1 MLKVAFIIVMKG
13 VLSGYLFR
21 PKRLSHLALVVFS
34 LLFAFILSSC
44 QRDFTPKPKGYNRFD
59 LPAHE
64 YQALPDSFPY
74 HFDYSKH
81 AKLLRDTSWISDPS
95 WVEIYYPELKANIHI
110 TYKIIL
116 NEDSLKE
123 YLNDAHFLTSKH
135 QIKSYA
141 IDETIAKTPSGKT
154 VVYAELD
161 GEVPSPFQFYS
172 TDSSYN
178 FLRGALY
185 FNTKVQN
192 DSLKP
197 AMDYVK
203 VDIVRMLDNLK
214 WRSDLIKN

>member
-1 MLKVAFIIVMKG
+1 MKK
-13 VLSGYLFR
+13 VLSGYFSIKQLGLYKLV
-21 PKRLSHLALVVFS
+21 PIIVLTILAAVFS
-34 LLFAFILSSC
+34 GC

-74 HFDYSKH
+74 HFNYSKH
-81 AKLLRDTSWISDPS
+81 AQLLSDTSWISDPT

-110 TYKIIL
+110 TYKVIL
-116 NEDSLKE
+116 NRDSLKE

-141 IDETIAKTPSGKT
+141 IDETITKTPLGKT

-161 GEVPSPFQFYS
+161 GEVPSPFQFYT

-192 DSLKP
+192 DSLRP
-197 AMDYVK
+197 AMEYVK
-203 VDIVRMLDNLK
+203 VDIVNMMNDLK
-214 WRSDLIKN
+214 WRSEGKPN

>member
-1 MLKVAFIIVMKG
+1 MRSILSIYIFFQQTGRQSAFSTLAVLVILVTII
-13 VLSGYLFR
+13 
-21 PKRLSHLALVVFS
+21 
-34 LLFAFILSSC
+34 SSC

-64 YQALPDSFPY
+64 YQSLPDSLPY
-74 HFDYSKH
+74 FFEYSKH
-81 AKLLRDTSWISDPS
+81 AQLLRDSSWISDPR
-95 WVEIYYPELKANIHI
+95 WVEIYYPELKANVHI
-110 TYKIIL
+110 TYKVIF
-116 NEDSLKE
+116 NQDSLKE

-141 IDETIAKTPSGKT
+141 IDETITRTPLGKT

-178 FLRGALY
+178 FIRGALY
-185 FNTKVQN
+185 FNTQVNN
-192 DSLKP
+192 DSLRP

-203 VDIVRMLDNLK
+203 KDIVHMMNKLRWKREPSEN
-214 WRSDLIKN
+214 